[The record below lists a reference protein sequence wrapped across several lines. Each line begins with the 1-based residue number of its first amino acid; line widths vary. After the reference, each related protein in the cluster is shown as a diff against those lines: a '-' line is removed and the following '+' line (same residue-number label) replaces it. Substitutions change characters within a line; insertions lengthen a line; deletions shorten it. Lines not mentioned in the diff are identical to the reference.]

1 MSRIGKKPIAIPDG
15 VEISVNGSF
24 VLVKGAKGELKS
36 NFPGT
41 LEIKNED
48 KQVFISPKNESDTSQ
63 SRIWG
68 LHRALLRN
76 MIIGVSQG
84 FQKELEFSGIG
95 FKAAVKDGGLELSLG
110 FSHPVFV
117 KTPEGINFKVEKN
130 TISVSGIEKEKVG
143 QIAAQIKSLKKPE
156 PYKGTGIIYKG
167 EIIIRKAGK
176 KAATTAG

>member
-1 MSRIGKKPIAIPDG
+1 MSRIGKKPIVIPDG
-15 VEISVNGSF
+15 VEISVSGLS
-24 VLVKGAKGELKS
+24 VLVKGIKGELKS
-36 NFPGT
+36 NFPET
-41 LEIKNED
+41 LEVKQED
-48 KQVFISPKNESDTSQ
+48 KQIFISPKNKDDENQ
-63 SRIWG
+63 GQIWG

-95 FKAAVKDGGLELSLG
+95 FKAVVKDGGLELNLG
-110 FSHPVFV
+110 FSHPIFV
-117 KTPEGINFKVEKN
+117 KAPEGISFKVEKN

-167 EIIIRKAGK
+167 ETIIRKAGK